1 VPFTN
6 HGLDHLISQELS
18 KLSRCDAP
26 EVTSTFPESKHWVSN
41 FALNSFLGFEVTP
54 EMKGF
59 RFTFLRRAEAAFI
72 EYEYARE
79 ALSEYVA
86 NRPRKPSLYFR
97 ALHHFEMTIAMLW
110 QAYAFARNF
119 TGVDAYPK
127 GDKSSRRA
135 RLNLVYNDTRHFD
148 HKQLSS
154 NHLQH
159 IWIRNDGVYSAN
171 NVSISFE
178 EMKECLEEIGR
189 LADRFSSHP

>member
-1 VPFTN
+1 MPFTN

-54 EMKGF
+54 EMKGY

-110 QAYAFARNF
+110 QAYAFTIKF
-119 TGVDAYPK
+119 TGVDAYK
-127 GDKSSRRA
+127 RGDKSRYEH
-135 RLNLVYNDTRHFD
+135 LNQIHNDSKHFD
-148 HKQLSS
+148 HRQLSS

-171 NVSISFE
+171 NNSLTFE
-178 EMKECLEEIGR
+178 EIKECLEEIGR
-189 LADRFSSHP
+189 FADSLSSHP

>member
-1 VPFTN
+1 MPFSN

-26 EVTSTFPESKHWVSN
+26 EVMSTFPESKHWVSN

-97 ALHHFEMTIAMLW
+97 ALHHFEMTLAMLW
-110 QAYAFARNF
+110 QAYDFARKF
-119 TGVDAYPK
+119 TGVQAYK
-127 GDKSSRRA
+127 REDGSRYEH
-135 RLNLVYNDTRHFD
+135 LNLIYNDSRHFD
-148 HKQLSS
+148 HKQLPS

-171 NVSISFE
+171 SHRISFE

-189 LADRFSSHP
+189 LADRLSSHP